1 MTKSQKILSALSAL
15 PAFTVGA
22 VAGHHIDDIIEKYNL
37 EIDRYP
43 VAVEYN
49 IINNCLSNYEEPL
62 SHSMYGNKQDIC
74 ICSLEATELEYDY
87 ASYKLE
93 KVSFNVYDVHHEYE
107 FLNLFEKNAEECM

>member
-1 MTKSQKILSALSAL
+1 MTKSQKIFSALSA
-15 PAFTVGA
+15 FTVGG

-62 SHSMYGNKQDIC
+62 SYSMYGNKQDIC

-87 ASYKLE
+87 TSYKLE
-93 KVSFNVYDVHHEYE
+93 EKSLSYENE
-107 FLNLFEKNAEECM
+107 FLNLFEKNAEKCM